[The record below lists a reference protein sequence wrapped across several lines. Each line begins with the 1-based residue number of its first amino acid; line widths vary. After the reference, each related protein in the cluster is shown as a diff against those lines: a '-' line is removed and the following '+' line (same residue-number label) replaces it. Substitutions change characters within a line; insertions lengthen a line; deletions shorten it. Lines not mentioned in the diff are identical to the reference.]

1 VRFSNRLARLIQQ
14 KRPAAGLW
22 INLSD
27 PAIAELAGIAGYDW
41 VMIDTEHNPITEA
54 HVQGLLYACSAFDM
68 TPVVRVRSNSEEQV
82 KWVLDAGAGG
92 VVIPSMRDAADARH
106 AVEITKYHPLGRRGF
121 GPNHAS
127 GFGARSLEYLQSAN
141 SDVLLI
147 GQVELASAVA
157 EIDAIT
163 QIEGLDA
170 IWIGPADLAQSLGHP
185 GRLDHPDVRSAI
197 SRVIEEAQQHQK
209 PWGIPT
215 GTQEDFES
223 YVRRGGLVMTLGSD
237 TRVLRGGFENLSN
250 QAKQITNATEAKSV
264 MGRG

>member
-1 VRFSNRLARLIQQ
+1 MRFSNRLARLIHERQ
-14 KRPAAGLW
+14 PGIGLW

-41 VMIDTEHNPITEA
+41 VMIDTEHNPMTEA
-54 HVQGLLYACSAFDM
+54 QVQALLYACSGFDM
-68 TPVVRVRSNSEEQV
+68 TPVVRVRFNSEEQV

-92 VVIPSMRDAADARH
+92 VVIPSMHDAADARH

-121 GPNHAS
+121 GPNHAT
-127 GFGARSLEYLQSAN
+127 GFGSRSVEYLRTAN

-157 EIDAIT
+157 EIDAIA
-163 QIEGLDA
+163 QIDGLDA

-185 GRLDHPDVRSAI
+185 GQLGHPDVRNAI
-197 SRVIEEAQQHQK
+197 SQVIESAHRHHK

-215 GTQEDFES
+215 ATPDDFEN
-223 YVRRGGLVMTLGSD
+223 YVRRGGIVMMLGSD
-237 TRVLRGGFENLSN
+237 TRVLRGGFENFSN
-250 QAKQITNATEAKSV
+250 KAKEILNAGDRIKTR
-264 MGRG
+264 RG